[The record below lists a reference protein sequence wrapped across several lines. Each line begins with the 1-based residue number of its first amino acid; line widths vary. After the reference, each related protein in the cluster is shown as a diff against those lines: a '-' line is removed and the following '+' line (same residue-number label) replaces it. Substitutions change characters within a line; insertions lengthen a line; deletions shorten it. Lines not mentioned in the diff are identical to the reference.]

1 MTEFVKATKI
11 SNWSCLDEND
21 VDVPFLLFSTK
32 PVSLLTCSVFQ
43 ESISPVRRG
52 TDSSKAIKTA
62 TARGVKNKIGLISK
76 TTIRFIFE
84 HFLAVVERPR
94 CKIFPQISRRF
105 LWKTKAHSLVRRH
118 LNFLFFL
125 FWFFIQSL
133 RTQLQKK
140 VAKFEHWTRWNYS
153 HEVP

>member
-1 MTEFVKATKI
+1 MCRPQRLLTEVASMKMM
-11 SNWSCLDEND
+11 LMY
-21 VDVPFLLFSTK
+21 PFLLFSTK

-52 TDSSKAIKTA
+52 TDSSKPIKTA

-76 TTIRFIFE
+76 TTIRSIFE
-84 HFLAVVERPR
+84 HFLAVVERLR

-140 VAKFEHWTRWNYS
+140 VAKFEH
-153 HEVP
+153 